1 MNFQTLFLKRK
12 MQENCPDRGNEAN
25 SKSFEDFDDLRDA
38 IRLSQLTLQSAHLL
52 SKLVQKVVLSPP
64 LNQIDF
70 SWNIFKGLDFC
81 IKSHGHALKAFQVS
95 FLKGFSNL

>member
-12 MQENCPDRGNEAN
+12 TQENCPDRGNEAN

-52 SKLVQKVVLSPP
+52 SKLVQKVVPVVLSPP

-70 SWNIFKGLDFC
+70 SWNI
-81 IKSHGHALKAFQVS
+81 
-95 FLKGFSNL
+95 